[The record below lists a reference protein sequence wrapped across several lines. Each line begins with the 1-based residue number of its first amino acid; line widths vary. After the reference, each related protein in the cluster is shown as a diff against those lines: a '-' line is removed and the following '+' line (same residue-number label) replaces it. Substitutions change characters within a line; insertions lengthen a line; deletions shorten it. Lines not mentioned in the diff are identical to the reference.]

1 MQKLPVCED
10 CNERFRCKKNSVT
23 VRYGRTTLQQA
34 DRYECP
40 ECGRTILT
48 GFGNKFEAGRGQD
61 LGRDKRAEIAENRA
75 DVDLYEASDQ

>member
-1 MQKLPVCED
+1 MQKLPVCEED
-10 CNERFRCKKNSVT
+10 QTRMRCVKNSVT

-48 GFGNKFEAGRGQD
+48 GFGNKFEAGREQAES
-61 LGRDKRAEIAENRA
+61 RAEQAEIAENRA